1 MKTLATLNEKI
12 VQRER
17 IDLAGQSSTTI
28 AIVLFTLFAG
38 LSITGGYTILVTQG
52 FSLLFFSAVAFSLVG
67 LAYMLSMIWRLIGSA
82 YIKGEMLI
90 VKYQFGKF
98 KVTELRSVRRVK
110 TTRFMGMRLTSI
122 RFKIDGDLHKVIIF
136 GSTHTI
142 RNPKTIIDTALKVA

>member
-28 AIVLFTLFAG
+28 ALILFTLFAG
-38 LSITGGYTILVTQG
+38 LSLMAGYTILAAQG
-52 FSLLFFSAVAFSLVG
+52 FSLLFFSAAAFSLVG
-67 LAYMLSMIWRLIGSA
+67 LAYMLSMIWKLIGSA

-90 VKYQFGKF
+90 VKYLFGKF
-98 KVTELRSVRRVK
+98 KVTELRSVRGVK
-110 TTRFMGMRLTSI
+110 TIRFMGMRLTSI
-122 RFKIDGDLHKVIIF
+122 RFKIDGNLHKVIIF

-142 RNPKTIIDTALKVA
+142 QNPKTIIDTVRKVA